1 MPTILKVA
9 PILFVLLWSSAFVGA
24 KYGMPYSEPLTF
36 MCLRFSSVTA
46 IFLLLSLIFKAPWP
60 NRWREVGN
68 IAFVGLLVQALYL
81 SGTFIALDRGTS
93 VGFVALELAGGISLD
108 AQRVHDADLVPA
120 PVQLECEVFAI
131 TAGGLQAGVY
141 LTGLMPFEP
150 LVQPLEASR
159 VVCELG

>member
-1 MPTILKVA
+1 MLC
-9 PILFVLLWSSAFVGA
+9 GA
-24 KYGMPYSEPLTF
+24 
-36 MCLRFSSVTA
+36 
-46 IFLLLSLIFKAPWP
+46 
-60 NRWREVGN
+60 EVGDDFGVF
-68 IAFVGLLVQALYL
+68 A
-81 SGTFIALDRGTS
+81 

-131 TAGGLQAGVY
+131 TAAGLQAGVY